1 MNKTELLKLF
11 AVVLISSGLVAGCAS
26 DSTEESPAPTTD
38 SDTQAGPNAAA
49 KNAIYSAKIKLARA
63 EKLGYAWRD
72 TAQLIK
78 DAEKAAAAGN
88 NDEAVR
94 LANMASEQAEDAIAQ
109 YHSEKQ
115 RYDEAHGEV
124 SADTADMGSAGTYTV
139 VSGDNLWNISGQAS
153 VYGNP
158 YQWPLIYKANSDQI
172 EDADLIFPGQEFDIP
187 NASTAE
193 IDAAVQHAKTRGAW
207 SVGEVEASDRDYLA
221 Q

>member
-1 MNKTELLKLF
+1 MKKTELLKIF
-11 AVVLISSGLVAGCAS
+11 AVALISTGLVAGCAS
-26 DSTEESPAPTTD
+26 DSTEETPAPAAETE
-38 SDTQAGPNAAA
+38 TQAGPNAAA

-72 TAQLIK
+72 TAKMIK

-109 YHSEKQ
+109 YNSELQ
-115 RYDEAHGEV
+115 RYNENHGTV
-124 SADTADMGSAGTYTV
+124 TADTGSAGTYTV
-139 VSGDNLWNISGQAS
+139 VSGDNLWSISGQAA

-158 YQWPLIYKANSDQI
+158 YQWPLIYKANADQI

-187 NASTAE
+187 SASASE